1 MFSFSIQ
8 ISIAIIPSSL
18 LPECLQTL
26 EGSFKT
32 SKKKNKNHTSIFIL
46 LKEKKRNNTM

>member
-32 SKKKNKNHTSIFIL
+32 SKKKNKNHTSFIL